1 MRTDARCR
9 REDRT
14 EMAVRVENEFAAQ
27 PHADARPG
35 VHSFSRAWVAALVAS
50 DVVLFLTATY
60 LAGVFVKHFW
70 SNSLVFRHVSVPA
83 LLTTVLLVVV
93 FWQLGLYRRSFA
105 MSVRDEFY
113 HAVAALTLAS
123 APVLVVF
130 SLFPGISTSRVVAI
144 LAVCFS
150 IALIGSARAIAHS
163 IRDILV
169 LAHPRRIAVV
179 GHPSRL
185 DFAEDAMRSL
195 PNARVF
201 RLSVPNIDAVGALS
215 PEALASQAW
224 FRYAVEWGCDTLVF
238 TEILAPSQMPQLLT
252 AAQAAGITIAFA
264 PPRIRVHA
272 YDLHMEQIG
281 KQALIVARPLK
292 ATQPGQRLAKR
303 MFDIAVST
311 IALVLFAPVMALVA
325 AAISIEDGEPVMY
338 RQERVGRDGRAFNM
352 LKFRSMRLDAEKDGA
367 VLATTGD
374 DRCTRVGKFI
384 RRTSLDEL
392 PQLFNVLRGDMSIVG
407 PRPERPVFVQRFEQ
421 DHPRYSER
429 HLVAPGITGWSQV
442 YGKRVVGF
450 DDVPDKLRGD
460 LFYVENWSLF
470 MDVTVCMKTA
480 FEVLFH
486 RAA

>member
-1 MRTDARCR
+1 VRTDAHCR

-14 EMAVRVENEFAAQ
+14 EMAVRVDQEFAPRQ
-27 PHADARPG
+27 HVDARPG
-35 VHSFSRAWVAALVAS
+35 VHSFSRAWVSALLAS
-50 DVVLFLTATY
+50 DVVLFLVATY
-60 LAGVFVKHFW
+60 LAGVFVRTFW
-70 SNSLVFRHVSVPA
+70 SHSLILRHVAVPA
-83 LLTTVLLVVV
+83 VLTAVLAVLV
-93 FWQLGLYRRSFA
+93 FWQLGLYQRSFA

-113 HAVAALTLAS
+113 HAVAALALAS

-144 LAVCFS
+144 FAVCFA
-150 IALIGSARAIAHS
+150 IALIGSARAIAHRV
-163 IRDILV
+163 RDVLI

-195 PNARVF
+195 PNARVY
-201 RLSVPNIDAVGALS
+201 RLPVSNIDAVGALS
-215 PEALASQAW
+215 PDAVASQPW
-224 FRYAVEWGCDTLVF
+224 FRNAVEWGCDMLVF
-238 TEILAPSQMPQLLT
+238 TEILAPSQMPQVLA
-252 AAQAAGITIAFA
+252 AAQEVGLTIAFA

-303 MFDIAVST
+303 LFDIAVSSV
-311 IALVLFAPVMALVA
+311 ALIIFAPVMALVA
-325 AAISIEDGEPVMY
+325 AAISIEDGEPVMF
-338 RQERVGRDGRAFNM
+338 RQERVGRDGRTFFM
-352 LKFRSMRLDAEKDGA
+352 LKFRSMGLDAEKDGA
-367 VLATTGD
+367 RLATTGD
-374 DRCTRVGKFI
+374 NRCTKVGKFI

-392 PQLFNVLRGDMSIVG
+392 PQLLNVLRGEMSIVG
-407 PRPERPVFVQRFEQ
+407 PRPERPVFVQKFEQ

-470 MDVTVCMKTA
+470 MDVAVCMKTA
-480 FEVLFH
+480 AEVLFH